1 MEDRIRL
8 RVLGLSYSKLNSGA
22 YALLLKEDNGI
33 NTIPVVI
40 GAAEA
45 QSIAMTIEGVQ
56 TPRPQTHDLF
66 MSFAH
71 AFGIKL
77 KEVFIYKFEDGV
89 FYSELTFTD
98 GERQVVLDAR
108 TSDAVAIAMRTHTPI
123 LTTHAIVEETG
134 FIMEEITSE
143 SMDSQEGD
151 MSEEDTDQIAQA
163 YFAEPKLENYA
174 IEELQRTLEK
184 LTEEENYEEAA
195 KVNEILQKKIAERS
209 KSSDDNSNL
218 EEK

>member
-22 YALLLKEDNGI
+22 YALLLKEEYGI

-45 QSIAMTIEGVQ
+45 QSIAMAIESVQ

-134 FIMEEITSE
+134 FIMEEITNENLS
-143 SMDSQEGD
+143 DQEDGT
-151 MSEEDTDQIAQA
+151 TDEGTDEIAQA

-174 IEELQRTLEK
+174 IEELQRTLER

-195 KVNEILQKKIAERS
+195 KVNEILQRKLAERDNA
-209 KSSDDNSNL
+209 SDSAPADEN
-218 EEK
+218 E